1 MPKNWLATL
10 ATRTRKKM
18 MRDGHIPTT
27 DAIHDWIEEIFSWG
41 IRRPGYEADRR
52 AEDHAIGQF
61 NAFGLERVRREPVE
75 LPFWEP
81 LASSL
86 TIHSEATHFE
96 VPCFPLPHSAPTEPV
111 EFELVKLDPDAP
123 DSARGKAAFVV
134 TPLMALP
141 PTLPVDAGGALDE
154 LDIDLDFR
162 SGGIVLDPRKTFDGA
177 TQLLPFSPA
186 IMGVMEPSIAAG
198 ASAFVGMLEGYP
210 GDSYR
215 YYVPYDGIARP
226 IPGVWIRDSDGARIQ
241 ALLNEGPVSIR
252 LEVQSKRETIT
263 SHNIIGEL
271 PGADEELVVI
281 GSHHDG
287 PWASAVEDASGIS
300 LVLAQARYWSQV
312 PAAERPHRLLF
323 LLNAGHMA
331 GGAGCEAFIRDHPD
345 LLEKIVLEIH
355 LEHAAN
361 EFRERDGKLEPT
373 GEPEPRWFFTSQNP
387 ELKRIVVSALQ
398 AEAIDRALVIAP
410 DAFGDRPTTD
420 GGAFHPAGVPL
431 VNYLTAPFYLFD
443 AMDTLDKIHRESL
456 VPITRATIRMVEAT
470 AGISAARMVE
480 GILA

>member
-1 MPKNWLATL
+1 MSNNELAPS
-10 ATRTRKKM
+10 AAGARKRTM
-18 MRDGHIPTT
+18 HDDHIPTT
-27 DAIHDWIEEIFSWG
+27 DVIHGWIEEIFSWG
-41 IRRPGYEADRR
+41 VRRPGYEADRR
-52 AEDHAIGQF
+52 AEEHAIEQF
-61 NAFGLERVRREPVE
+61 RAFGLERVRREPVE

-86 TIHSEATHFE
+86 SVHSAAASFD
-96 VPCFPLPHSAPTEPV
+96 VPCFPLPHSAPTEPI
-111 EFELVKLDPDAP
+111 ELELTKLDADAP

-141 PTLPVDAGGALDE
+141 PTLAVDASGVPDDMEIAV
-154 LDIDLDFR
+154 DLR

-177 TQLLPFSPA
+177 IQTLPFSPA
-186 IMGVMEPSIAAG
+186 IQEVMEPSIAAG
-198 ASAFVGMLEGYP
+198 ASAFIGMLEGYP
-210 GDSYR
+210 GNSCQ
-215 YYVPYDGIARP
+215 YYVPYDGISRP
-226 IPGVWIRDSDGARIQ
+226 IPGVWIRSSDGSRIQ
-241 ALLNEGPVSIR
+241 ALLAEGPVSIR

-271 PGADEELVVI
+271 PGADDECVII

-300 LVLAQARYWSQV
+300 LVLAQARYWSKV
-312 PAAERPHRLLF
+312 PAAERPHRLMF

-331 GGAGCEAFIRDHPD
+331 GGAGCHAFIRDHSD
-345 LLEKIVLEIH
+345 LLEQIVLEIH

-387 ELKRIVVSALQ
+387 DLKRSVVDALQ
-398 AEAIDRALVIAP
+398 AEDIDRAFVIAP
-410 DAFGDRPTTD
+410 DTFGDQPTTD

-456 VPITRATIRMVEAT
+456 VPITRATIRMIEAT
-470 AGISAARMVE
+470 TGISAAHMVK
-480 GILA
+480 GIHT